1 MKCSKRCAETPGG
14 ASNMADLLS
23 SVNTLIDNLSD
34 SRQQPRS
41 AAKQPVE
48 PTGTATSAASSAAA
62 AAAAEIDKQLE
73 RLDRLFAKSKE
84 RRRRRQRNRK
94 QPEQKQQQKESQK
107 RDACGGGGGGGEGC
121 SRSPCSNCTT
131 SNCNALNVLSISD
144 SSEESPKIGR
154 CCAVNA
160 ATKCAPATK
169 QVKVEARQTQ
179 IEQQQQEQP
188 QKRQQ
193 VQQPAATSRSNRQA
207 GMAGIS
213 DTLSLVSQN
222 ASNRRQYI
230 VRRGRKPPPE
240 HTKKKHRL
248 QQGGGSWRA
257 ASPDGPNTGGN
268 VDFNYLK
275 DGLGGG
281 HGGSGISGNEPP
293 EGRENCANTV
303 VQVERMV
310 KSLQLLTDRLK
321 RQYEQRQ
328 RRKRVDQQRRGF
340 GGCSWENSM
349 PAARMKAE
357 IRQAQARAT
366 CLRNCLRAAL
376 GSGGACGPRGPAG
389 CASGDGPATAAVG
402 CRHRG
407 VATEQAR
414 DPITDIKCKYE
425 RCLLYSRYDVNWPFL
440 HIIAPTPPIF
450 VDPICCEND

>member
-1 MKCSKRCAETPGG
+1 MRKAWMAGKLTGSACSRVTAQQAQDRHCNNWSHASGSASSSAQHQQACSKRCAETPGG

-41 AAKQPVE
+41 AA
-48 PTGTATSAASSAAA
+48 
-62 AAAAEIDKQLE
+62 
-73 RLDRLFAKSKE
+73 
-84 RRRRRQRNRK
+84 
-94 QPEQKQQQKESQK
+94 
-107 RDACGGGGGGGEGC
+107 
-121 SRSPCSNCTT
+121 
-131 SNCNALNVLSISD
+131 
-144 SSEESPKIGR
+144 
-154 CCAVNA
+154 
-160 ATKCAPATK
+160 KCAPATK

-293 EGRENCANTV
+293 EGRENCACSPTFKAPV
-303 VQVERMV
+303 RAAPAPEA
-310 KSLQLLTDRLK
+310 
-321 RQYEQRQ
+321 
-328 RRKRVDQQRRGF
+328 VDQQRRGF

-450 VDPICCEND
+450 VDPNLLRE

>member
-1 MKCSKRCAETPGG
+1 CSKRCAETPGG

-41 AAKQPVE
+41 AAKVGLW
-48 PTGTATSAASSAAA
+48 TV
-62 AAAAEIDKQLE
+62 
-73 RLDRLFAKSKE
+73 DR
-84 RRRRRQRNRK
+84 
-94 QPEQKQQQKESQK
+94 
-107 RDACGGGGGGGEGC
+107 
-121 SRSPCSNCTT
+121 
-131 SNCNALNVLSISD
+131 
-144 SSEESPKIGR
+144 
-154 CCAVNA
+154 AVNA

-193 VQQPAATSRSNRQA
+193 VQQPAATSSSNRQA

-293 EGRENCANTV
+293 EGRENCA
-303 VQVERMV
+303 MV

-321 RQYEQRQ
+321 RQYEQRRQ

>member
-41 AAKQPVE
+41 AAK
-48 PTGTATSAASSAAA
+48 
-62 AAAAEIDKQLE
+62 
-73 RLDRLFAKSKE
+73 
-84 RRRRRQRNRK
+84 
-94 QPEQKQQQKESQK
+94 
-107 RDACGGGGGGGEGC
+107 
-121 SRSPCSNCTT
+121 
-131 SNCNALNVLSISD
+131 
-144 SSEESPKIGR
+144 
-154 CCAVNA
+154 
-160 ATKCAPATK
+160 
-169 QVKVEARQTQ
+169 

-293 EGRENCANTV
+293 EGRENCAG
-303 VQVERMV
+303 EDGEE
-310 KSLQLLTDRLK
+310 SAAAHDRLK